1 MSCHVFLVLF
11 MYFKRNFLNGN
22 ILQCIARYNYR
33 FMKLKPSPVG
43 LMDQKKLIDILI
55 SVMFP
60 RPGSV
65 SIFSSIHLLV
75 FFLYL
80 FKWIFIIVSATEL
93 LELVFVLLAVQTS
106 RQCDILQMEWIG
118 D

>member
-1 MSCHVFLVLF
+1 
-11 MYFKRNFLNGN
+11 MYLKRNYVKGN
-22 ILQCIARYNYR
+22 ILQCIARYDYR

-43 LMDQKKLIDILI
+43 LMDPKKMIDILI
-55 SVMFP
+55 SVMFT

-65 SIFSSIHLLV
+65 SISFSSICVLV

-93 LELVFVLLAVQTS
+93 LELVFVLFCRTNVKTM
-106 RQCDILQMEWIG
+106 RYITDGVNGRVGIVM
-118 D
+118 